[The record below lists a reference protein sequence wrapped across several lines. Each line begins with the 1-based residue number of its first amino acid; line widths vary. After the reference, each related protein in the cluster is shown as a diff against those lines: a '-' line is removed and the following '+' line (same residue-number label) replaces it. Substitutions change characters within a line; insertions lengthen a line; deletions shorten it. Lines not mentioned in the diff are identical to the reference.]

1 VSRITVLLL
10 VTSAVSYAQVNTN
23 LDSSATGW
31 QSCST
36 CAGGLN
42 AATSI
47 TTTEMSSGRNGHG
60 LKLYLAGPGDA
71 NALFYRSVGPT
82 SANYFSYDVWVYV
95 SSASLSAAQAL
106 EYDFYAYNAP
116 YRFMW
121 GSQCVMG
128 GDWYG
133 WNDNSKNWID
143 LDLPCAIA
151 AGWTHIQWWGH
162 RDPITT
168 ANCSGMPCSYQDV
181 IGINDV
187 YTTVNLVTPA
197 SWLSAE
203 WANDS
208 GAQVQ
213 LDQNA
218 SGADV
223 YEGIGAAGR
232 SRKGHKLRG

>member
-1 VSRITVLLL
+1 MSRIGMLLL
-10 VTSAVSYAQVNTN
+10 VVSAVSYAQVKTN
-23 LDSSATGW
+23 LDASVTGW
-31 QSCST
+31 QTCSA
-36 CAGGLN
+36 CAGGQN
-42 AATSI
+42 VATSI
-47 TTTEMSSGRNGHG
+47 TNTEIGFGKNGHG
-60 LKLYLAGPGDA
+60 LKLSVAGPGYA

-95 SSASLSAAQAL
+95 SSASLSASQAL

-121 GSQCVMG
+121 GSQCVIG

-133 WNDNSKNWID
+133 WNDNSKSWVD
-143 LDLPCAIA
+143 LHLPCEMA

-168 ANCSGMPCSYQDV
+168 AKCSGMPCSYQDMF
-181 IGINDV
+181 GINNV
-187 YTTVNLVTPA
+187 YKKIDLVTPA
-197 SWLSAE
+197 SWLPAG

-218 SGADV
+218 SGAYV
-223 YEGIGAAGR
+223 YEDISDLNFTELGN
-232 SRKGHKLRG
+232 